1 MSDASI
7 RFVHL
12 ADVHLGFRQYG
23 LSERAADFTRAFDQ
37 AVDYCLRVAPDFVV
51 IAGDVFDSKSI
62 EPSTYA
68 AADIALERLARAG
81 IPVVANEGNHER
93 WFRRGE
99 RSWLWQLSRH
109 GRLRLL
115 RQFDPLTGEL
125 NAEPWTRQRGFGAF
139 TDIGAA
145 RVSTAWSTWARGWR
159 RTCRK
164 SPPRSSAAPAGGQR
178 AVVGLLHTGVDE
190 AVHLGVG
197 GVTLRELAPIRAFTD
212 YLALGH
218 VHYAYRLPAH
228 NSWIFNPGALE
239 AHNILEGLVGE
250 PGESEGRARGLY
262 DVRLQPGRPATIDAR
277 FRDDVIARR
286 PFRRLNVDASDA
298 AHFDQLCAH
307 VAQAVAGND
316 ETFSEPPVID
326 LRLSGRL
333 RFERIHL
340 DTERLAQIVRAAF
353 QPLHVRVT
361 LQLAGDRRRIA
372 AAEYGTNVRAI
383 ERDVLRRLIED
394 SPHADEAE
402 ALTAAALD
410 LKAAALEGQSPEVL
424 ARTLERR
431 LG

>member
-1 MSDASI
+1 MSDAPI

-23 LSERAADFTRAFDQ
+23 LSERAADFTRAFEG
-37 AVDYCLRVAPDFVV
+37 AIDYCLRAAPDFVI
-51 IAGDVFDSKSI
+51 IAGDLFDSKSI

-68 AADIALERLARAG
+68 AADIALERLARAD

-125 NAEPWTRQRGFGAF
+125 QADPWTSERGFGAY
-139 TDIGAA
+139 TDVGAA
-145 RVSTAWSTWARGWR
+145 RVYGVEYLGARLAAHLPEIAA
-159 RTCRK
+159 
-164 SPPRSSAAPAGGQR
+164 SLAAAPSSGQR
-178 AVVGLLHTGVDE
+178 AVLGLLHTGVDE

-197 GVTLRELAPIRAFTD
+197 GVTLQELAPIRTFTD

-218 VHYAYRLPAH
+218 VHYAYSLPAR
-228 NSWIFNPGALE
+228 NPWIFNPGALE
-239 AHNILEGLVGE
+239 AHNILEGLIGE

-262 DVRLQPGRPATIDAR
+262 DVRLQAGRPAEIDAR
-277 FRDDVIARR
+277 FRDDVVARR
-286 PFRRLNVDASDA
+286 PFRRLRVEVSEDTD
-298 AHFDQLCAH
+298 FDDLCAH
-307 VAQAVAGND
+307 VQDAVAAGV
-316 ETFSEPPVID
+316 ETFSEPPVVD

-340 DTERLAQIVRAAF
+340 DSERLAQIVRESF

-383 ERDVLRRLIED
+383 EREVLRRLIED

-410 LKAAALEGQSPEVL
+410 LKVGALEGQSPEVL
-424 ARTLERR
+424 AQTLERR
-431 LG
+431 IG

>member
-1 MSDASI
+1 MSDAAI

-23 LSERAADFTRAFDQ
+23 LTERAADFVRAFDD
-37 AVDYCLRVAPDFVV
+37 AVAYCLRVAPDFVV
-51 IAGDVFDSKSI
+51 IAGDLFDSKSI

-68 AADIALERLARAG
+68 AADIALERLDRAG

-125 NAEPWTRQRGFGAF
+125 QARPWTSARGFGAY
-139 TDIGAA
+139 TDIGGA
-145 RVSTAWSTWARGWR
+145 RVFGVEYLGARLAAHLPEIAASLSTAPAAGT
-159 RTCRK
+159 RT
-164 SPPRSSAAPAGGQR
+164 
-178 AVVGLLHTGVDE
+178 VVGLLHTGVDE

-197 GVTLRELAPIRAFTD
+197 GVTLDDLAPIRAFTD

-218 VHYAYRLPAH
+218 VHYAYHLPEHAP
-228 NSWIFNPGALE
+228 WIFNPGALE
-239 AHNILEGLVGE
+239 AHNILEGLAGE
-250 PGESEGRARGLY
+250 PSEGEGRARGLF
-262 DVRLQPGRPATIDAR
+262 DVTVRPGQPAEIDAR
-277 FRDDVIARR
+277 FRDDVVARR
-286 PFRRLNVDASDA
+286 PFRRLSIDASEA
-298 AHFDQLCAH
+298 AEFDQLCTF
-307 VAQAVAGND
+307 VND
-316 ETFSEPPVID
+316 EVSGRLELFSEPPVVE
-326 LRLSGRL
+326 LRLTGRL

-340 DTERLAQIVRAAF
+340 DTERLAEIVRAAF

-361 LQLAGDRRRIA
+361 LQLAGDRRRTA
-372 AAEYGTNVRAI
+372 AARYGTNVRAI
-383 ERDVLRRLIED
+383 EREVLGQLLAD

-410 LKAAALEGQSPEVL
+410 LKAAALEGQSPEAL
-424 ARTLERR
+424 AQHLERR

>member
-23 LSERAADFTRAFDQ
+23 LPERAADFNRAFDD
-37 AVDYCLRVAPDFVV
+37 AVAYCLRVAPDFVV
-51 IAGDVFDSKSI
+51 IAGDLFDSKSI

-115 RQFDPLTGEL
+115 RQFDPLTGAL
-125 NAEPWTRQRGFGAF
+125 RAEPWTSERGFGAY

-145 RVSTAWSTWARGWR
+145 RVFGVEYLGARLAAHLPEIAA
-159 RTCRK
+159 
-164 SPPRSSAAPAGGQR
+164 SLSAVPAGGQR

-197 GVTLRELAPIRAFTD
+197 GVTLDDLAPIRAFTD

-218 VHYAYRLPAH
+218 VHYAYRLPER
-228 NSWIFNPGALE
+228 NPWIFNPGALE
-239 AHNILEGLVGE
+239 AHNILEGLAGQPIE
-250 PGESEGRARGLY
+250 GEGRARGLY
-262 DVRLQPGRPATIDAR
+262 DVRIQPGRPATIEAD
-277 FRDDVIARR
+277 FRDDVVARR
-286 PFRRLNVDASDA
+286 PFRRLSVDASDA
-298 AHFDQLCAH
+298 VDFDQLCAH
-307 VAQAVAGND
+307 VKEAVTARL
-316 ETFSEPPVID
+316 ELFSEPPVIE
-326 LRLSGRL
+326 LRLTDRL

-340 DTERLAQIVRAAF
+340 DTERLAQIVRQTF

-361 LQLAGDRRRIA
+361 LHLAGDRRRHA
-372 AAEYGTNVRAI
+372 ADRFGTNVRAI
-383 ERDVLRRLIED
+383 EREVLRQLIAE
-394 SPHADEAE
+394 SPHAKESE

-410 LKAAALEGQSPEVL
+410 LKTAALEGQPPEAL
-424 ARTLERR
+424 AQHLERR
-431 LG
+431 LS

>member
-1 MSDASI
+1 MSDAPI
-7 RFVHL
+7 HFVHL

-23 LSERAADFTRAFDQ
+23 LSERAADFTRAFEG
-37 AVDYCLRVAPDFVV
+37 AIDYCLRAAPDFVI
-51 IAGDVFDSKSI
+51 IAGDLFDSKSI

-68 AADIALERLARAG
+68 AADIALERLARAD

-109 GRLRLL
+109 SRLRLL

-125 NAEPWTRQRGFGAF
+125 QADPWTSERGFGAY
-139 TDIGAA
+139 TDVGAA
-145 RVSTAWSTWARGWR
+145 RVYGVEYLGARLAAHLPEIAA
-159 RTCRK
+159 
-164 SPPRSSAAPAGGQR
+164 SLAAAPSSGQR
-178 AVVGLLHTGVDE
+178 AVLGLLHTGVDE

-197 GVTLRELAPIRAFTD
+197 GVTLQELGPIRTFTD

-218 VHYAYRLPAH
+218 VHYAYSLPAR
-228 NSWIFNPGALE
+228 NPWIFNPGALE
-239 AHNILEGLVGE
+239 AHNILEGLIGE
-250 PGESEGRARGLY
+250 PGESAGRARGLY
-262 DVRLQPGRPATIDAR
+262 DVRLQPGRPAEIDAR
-277 FRDDVIARR
+277 FRDDVVARR
-286 PFRRLNVDASDA
+286 PFRRLRVEVSEDTD
-298 AHFDQLCAH
+298 FDDLCAH
-307 VAQAVAGND
+307 VQDAVAAGV
-316 ETFSEPPVID
+316 ETFSEPPVVD

-340 DTERLAQIVRAAF
+340 DSERLAQIVRESF

-383 ERDVLRRLIED
+383 EREVLRRLIED

-410 LKAAALEGQSPEVL
+410 LKVGALEGQSPEVL
-424 ARTLERR
+424 AQTLERR

>member
-7 RFVHL
+7 RFVHF

-23 LSERAADFTRAFDQ
+23 LSERAADFVRAFDD

-51 IAGDVFDSKSI
+51 IAGDLFDSKSI

-125 NAEPWTRQRGFGAF
+125 QAQPWTSERGFGAY
-139 TDIGAA
+139 TDIGAVRVFGVEYLGA
-145 RVSTAWSTWARGWR
+145 RLAAHIPEISASLV
-159 RTCRK
+159 
-164 SPPRSSAAPAGGQR
+164 AAPSSGRR
-178 AVVGLLHTGVDE
+178 AVLGLLHTGVDE

-197 GVTLRELAPIRAFTD
+197 GVTLDDLAPIRAFTD

-218 VHYAYRLPAH
+218 VHYAYSLPEH
-228 NSWIFNPGALE
+228 DPWIFNPGALE
-239 AHNILEGLVGE
+239 AHNILEGLIGE
-250 PGESEGRARGLY
+250 PSEGEGRARGLY
-262 DVRLQPGRPATIDAR
+262 EVTLRPGRPADIDAR
-277 FRDDVIARR
+277 FLDDVIARR
-286 PFRRLNVDASDA
+286 PFRRLSVDATDA
-298 AHFDQLCAH
+298 ADFDQLCTH
-307 VAQAVAGND
+307 VDGAVSGRLKL
-316 ETFSEPPVID
+316 FSEPPVIE
-326 LRLSGRL
+326 LRLTGRL

-340 DTERLAQIVRAAF
+340 DTERLAEIVHRSF

-361 LQLAGDRRRIA
+361 LQLAGDRRRVA
-372 AAEYGTNVRAI
+372 ADRYGTDVRAI
-383 ERDVLRRLIED
+383 EREVLRQLIKD
-394 SPHADEAE
+394 SPHATEAE

-410 LKAAALEGQSPEVL
+410 LKAAALEGQSPEAL
-424 ARTLERR
+424 AQHLERR

>member
-125 NAEPWTRQRGFGAF
+125 QAEPWTSDRGFGAF

-145 RVSTAWSTWARGWR
+145 RIYGVEYLGARLAAHLPEIAA
-159 RTCRK
+159 
-164 SPPRSSAAPAGGQR
+164 SLSAVPAGGQR

-197 GVTLRELAPIRAFTD
+197 GVTLHELAPIRAFTD

-218 VHYAYRLPAH
+218 VHYAYRLPAR

-340 DTERLAQIVRAAF
+340 DTERLARIVRAAF

>member
-1 MSDASI
+1 MSDPPI
-7 RFVHL
+7 RFVHF

-23 LSERAADFTRAFDQ
+23 LSERAADFVRAFDD

-51 IAGDVFDSKSI
+51 IAGDLFDSKSI

-115 RQFDPLTGEL
+115 RQFDPLTGRL
-125 NAEPWTRQRGFGAF
+125 QAQSWTSERGFGAY

-145 RVSTAWSTWARGWR
+145 RVFGVEYLGARLAAHLPEIAA
-159 RTCRK
+159 
-164 SPPRSSAAPAGGQR
+164 SLSAIPSGSQR
-178 AVVGLLHTGVDE
+178 AVVGVLHTGVDE

-197 GVTLRELAPIRAFTD
+197 GVTLEDLAPVRAFTD

-218 VHYAYRLPAH
+218 VHYAYRLPEH
-228 NSWIFNPGALE
+228 SPWIFNPGALE
-239 AHNILEGLVGE
+239 AHNILEGLASE
-250 PGESEGRARGLY
+250 PSEGEGRARGLY
-262 DVRLQPGRPATIDAR
+262 DVTIRPGHPAEIDGR
-277 FRDDVIARR
+277 FRDDVVARR
-286 PFRRLNVDASDA
+286 PFRRLSVDAGEA
-298 AHFDQLCAH
+298 ADFDELA
-307 VAQAVAGND
+307 AAVEAAVSGPL
-316 ETFSEPPVID
+316 ELFSEPPVVE
-326 LRLSGRL
+326 LRLTGRL

-340 DTERLAQIVRAAF
+340 DTERLSQVVHAAF

-361 LQLAGDRRRIA
+361 LQLSGDRRRTA
-372 AAEYGTNVRAI
+372 AARYGTNVRAI
-383 ERDVLRRLIED
+383 ERDVLSQLVAE

-410 LKAAALEGQSPEVL
+410 LKAAALEGQPPEAL
-424 ARTLERR
+424 AQHLERR

>member
-1 MSDASI
+1 MSDAPI
-7 RFVHL
+7 RFVHF

-23 LSERAADFTRAFDQ
+23 LAERAADFVRAFDD

-51 IAGDVFDSKSI
+51 IAGDLFDSKSI

-115 RQFDPLTGEL
+115 RQFDPLTGRLE
-125 NAEPWTRQRGFGAF
+125 ARPWTAERGFGAY

-145 RVSTAWSTWARGWR
+145 RVFGVEYLGARLAAHL
-159 RTCRK
+159 
-164 SPPRSSAAPAGGQR
+164 PEIASSLSAVPSGEQR

-197 GVTLRELAPIRAFTD
+197 GVTLEDLAPIRAFTD

-218 VHYAYRLPAH
+218 VHYVYELPEGKP
-228 NSWIFNPGALE
+228 WIFNPGALE
-239 AHNILEGLVGE
+239 AHNILEGLAGQPVEG
-250 PGESEGRARGLY
+250 EGRARGLF
-262 DVRLQPGRPATIDAR
+262 DVTLRPGRPAEIDAR

-286 PFRRLNVDASDA
+286 PFRRLSVDAGEA
-298 AHFDQLCAH
+298 ADFDELAT
-307 VAQAVAGND
+307 VVKAAVAGPL
-316 ETFSEPPVID
+316 ELFSEPPVVE
-326 LRLSGRL
+326 LRLTGRL

-340 DTERLAQIVRAAF
+340 DTERLAEIVRAAF

-361 LQLAGDRRRIA
+361 LQLAGDRRRTA
-372 AAEYGTNVRAI
+372 AARYGTNVRAI
-383 ERDVLRRLIED
+383 ERDVLEQLIKE

-410 LKAAALEGQSPEVL
+410 LKTAALEGQSPEAL
-424 ARTLERR
+424 AQHLERR
-431 LG
+431 LA

>member
-1 MSDASI
+1 MSDAPI
-7 RFVHL
+7 HFVHL

-23 LSERAADFTRAFDQ
+23 LSERAADFTRAFEG
-37 AVDYCLRVAPDFVV
+37 AIDYCLRAAPDFVI
-51 IAGDVFDSKSI
+51 IAGDLFDSKSI

-68 AADIALERLARAG
+68 AADIALERLARAD

-109 GRLRLL
+109 SRLRLL

-125 NAEPWTRQRGFGAF
+125 QADPWTSERGFGAY
-139 TDIGAA
+139 TDVGAA
-145 RVSTAWSTWARGWR
+145 RVYGVEYLGARLAAHLPEIAA
-159 RTCRK
+159 
-164 SPPRSSAAPAGGQR
+164 SLAAAPSSGQR
-178 AVVGLLHTGVDE
+178 AVLGLLHTGVDE

-197 GVTLRELAPIRAFTD
+197 GVTLQELVPIQAFTD

-218 VHYAYRLPAH
+218 VHYAYRLPAR
-228 NSWIFNPGALE
+228 NPWIFNPGALE
-239 AHNILEGLVGE
+239 AHNILEGLIGE

-262 DVRLQPGRPATIDAR
+262 DVRLQPGRPAEIDAR
-277 FRDDVIARR
+277 FRDDVVARR
-286 PFRRLNVDASDA
+286 PFRRLRVEVSEDTD
-298 AHFDQLCAH
+298 FDDLCAH
-307 VAQAVAGND
+307 VQDAVAAGV
-316 ETFSEPPVID
+316 ETFSEPPVVD

-340 DTERLAQIVRAAF
+340 DSERLAQIVRESF

-383 ERDVLRRLIED
+383 EREVLRRLIED

-410 LKAAALEGQSPEVL
+410 LKVGALEGQSPEVL
-424 ARTLERR
+424 AQTLERR

>member
-1 MSDASI
+1 MSDAPI

-23 LSERAADFTRAFDQ
+23 LSERAADFTRAFEG
-37 AVDYCLRVAPDFVV
+37 AIDYCLRAAPNFVI
-51 IAGDVFDSKSI
+51 IAGDLFDSKSR
-62 EPSTYA
+62 EPFTYA

-109 GRLRLL
+109 SRLRLL

-125 NAEPWTRQRGFGAF
+125 QADPWTSERGFGAY
-139 TDIGAA
+139 TDVGAA
-145 RVSTAWSTWARGWR
+145 RVYGVEYLGARLAAHLPEIAA
-159 RTCRK
+159 
-164 SPPRSSAAPAGGQR
+164 SLAAAPSSGQR
-178 AVVGLLHTGVDE
+178 AVLGLLHTGVDE

-197 GVTLRELAPIRAFTD
+197 GVTLQELAPIRAFTD

-218 VHYAYRLPAH
+218 VHYAYRLPAR
-228 NSWIFNPGALE
+228 NPWIFNPGALE
-239 AHNILEGLVGE
+239 AHNILEGLIGE

-262 DVRLQPGRPATIDAR
+262 DVRLQPGRPAEIDAR
-277 FRDDVIARR
+277 FRDDVVARR
-286 PFRRLNVDASDA
+286 PFRRLRVEVSEDTD
-298 AHFDQLCAH
+298 FDDLCAH
-307 VAQAVAGND
+307 VQDAVAAGV
-316 ETFSEPPVID
+316 ETFSEPPVVD

-340 DTERLAQIVRAAF
+340 DSERLAQIVRESF

-383 ERDVLRRLIED
+383 EREVLRRLIED

-410 LKAAALEGQSPEVL
+410 LKVGALEGQSPEVL
-424 ARTLERR
+424 AQTLERR

>member
-1 MSDASI
+1 MSDAPI

-23 LSERAADFTRAFDQ
+23 LSERAADFTRAFEG
-37 AVDYCLRVAPDFVV
+37 AIDYCLRAAPDFVI
-51 IAGDVFDSKSI
+51 IAGDLFDSKSI

-68 AADIALERLARAG
+68 AADIALERLARAD

-125 NAEPWTRQRGFGAF
+125 QADPWTSERGFGAY
-139 TDIGAA
+139 TDVGAA
-145 RVSTAWSTWARGWR
+145 RVYGVEYLGARLAAHLPEIAA
-159 RTCRK
+159 
-164 SPPRSSAAPAGGQR
+164 SLAAAPSSGQR
-178 AVVGLLHTGVDE
+178 AVLGLLHTGVDE

-197 GVTLRELAPIRAFTD
+197 GVTLQELAPIRTFTD

-218 VHYAYRLPAH
+218 VHYAYSLPAR
-228 NSWIFNPGALE
+228 NPWIFNPGALE
-239 AHNILEGLVGE
+239 AHNILEGLIGE

-262 DVRLQPGRPATIDAR
+262 DVRLQPGRPAEIDAR
-277 FRDDVIARR
+277 FRDDVVARR
-286 PFRRLNVDASDA
+286 PFRRLRVEVSEDTD
-298 AHFDQLCAH
+298 FDDLCAH
-307 VAQAVAGND
+307 VQDAVAAGV
-316 ETFSEPPVID
+316 ETFSEPPVVD

-340 DTERLAQIVRAAF
+340 DSERLAQIVRESF

-383 ERDVLRRLIED
+383 EREVLRRLIED

-410 LKAAALEGQSPEVL
+410 LKVGALEGQSPEVL
-424 ARTLERR
+424 AQTLERR

>member
-1 MSDASI
+1 MSNAPI
-7 RFVHL
+7 RFVHF

-23 LSERAADFTRAFDQ
+23 LPERAADFNRAFDD
-37 AVDYCLRVAPDFVV
+37 AVAYCLRVAPDFVV
-51 IAGDVFDSKSI
+51 IAGDLFDSKSI

-115 RQFDPLTGEL
+115 RQFDPLTGAL
-125 NAEPWTRQRGFGAF
+125 QADAWTSERGFGAY

-145 RVSTAWSTWARGWR
+145 RVFGVEYLGARLAAHIPEIAA
-159 RTCRK
+159 
-164 SPPRSSAAPAGGQR
+164 SLSAVPGGEQC

-197 GVTLRELAPIRAFTD
+197 GVTLEDLAPIRAFTD

-218 VHYAYRLPAH
+218 VHYAYRLPER
-228 NSWIFNPGALE
+228 NPWIFNPGALE
-239 AHNILEGLVGE
+239 AHNILEGLAGQPIE
-250 PGESEGRARGLY
+250 GEGRARGLY
-262 DVRLQPGRPATIDAR
+262 DVRLQSGRPATIEAD
-277 FRDDVIARR
+277 FRDDVVARR
-286 PFRRLNVDASDA
+286 PFRRLSIDASDA
-298 AHFDQLCAH
+298 ADFDQLCAH
-307 VAQAVAGND
+307 VEEAVTARL
-316 ETFSEPPVID
+316 ELFSEPPVIE
-326 LRLSGRL
+326 LRLTGRL

-340 DTERLAQIVRAAF
+340 DTERLAQIVRQTF

-361 LQLAGDRRRIA
+361 LHLAGDQRRHA
-372 AAEYGTNVRAI
+372 AARYGTNVRAI
-383 ERDVLRRLIED
+383 EREVLHQLIAD

-402 ALTAAALD
+402 ALAAAALD
-410 LKAAALEGQSPEVL
+410 LKAAALEGQPPEAL
-424 ARTLERR
+424 AQHLERR

>member
-1 MSDASI
+1 MSDPSI
-7 RFVHL
+7 RFVHI

-23 LSERAADFTRAFDQ
+23 LPERAADFTRAFEG
-37 AVDYCLRVAPDFVV
+37 AVDYCLWVAPDFVV
-51 IAGDVFDSKSI
+51 VAGDLFDSKTI

-68 AADIALERLARAG
+68 AADIALERLSRAG

-125 NAEPWTRQRGFGAF
+125 QAEPWTSQRGFGAY

-145 RVSTAWSTWARGWR
+145 RVFGVEYLGARLAAHIPEIAA
-159 RTCRK
+159 
-164 SPPRSSAAPAGGQR
+164 SLAAAPPVGRR

-197 GVTLRELAPIRAFTD
+197 GLTLQDLAPIRAFTD

-218 VHYAYRLPAH
+218 VHYAYRLPER
-228 NSWIFNPGALE
+228 NPWIFNPGALE
-239 AHNILEGLVGE
+239 AHNILEGLIGE

-262 DVRLQPGRPATIDAR
+262 DVRLEPSRPATIDAR
-277 FRDDVIARR
+277 FRDDVVARR
-286 PFRRLNVDASDA
+286 PFRRLSLDAGDA
-298 AHFDQLCAH
+298 ADFDQLCAH
-307 VAQAVAGND
+307 VEEAVSD
-316 ETFSEPPVID
+316 CVETFNEPPVID

-340 DTERLAQIVRAAF
+340 DTERLARIVQAAF

-361 LQLAGDRRRIA
+361 LHLAGDPRRIA
-372 AAEYGTNVRAI
+372 AAEHGTNARAI
-383 ERDVLRRLIED
+383 EREVLRRLIED
-394 SPHADEAE
+394 SPHADEADT
-402 ALTAAALD
+402 LTAAALD
-410 LKAAALEGQSPEVL
+410 LKAAALEGQSVEAL
-424 ARTLERR
+424 AQHLERR

>member
-1 MSDASI
+1 MSHAPI

-23 LSERAADFTRAFDQ
+23 LSERAADFTRAFEG
-37 AVDYCLRVAPDFVV
+37 AIDYCLRAAPDFVI
-51 IAGDVFDSKSI
+51 IAGDLFDSKSI
-62 EPSTYA
+62 EPFTYA
-68 AADIALERLARAG
+68 AADIALERLARAD

-125 NAEPWTRQRGFGAF
+125 QADAWTSERGFGAY
-139 TDIGAA
+139 TDVGAA
-145 RVSTAWSTWARGWR
+145 RVYGVEYLGARLAAHLPEIAA
-159 RTCRK
+159 
-164 SPPRSSAAPAGGQR
+164 SLAAAPSSGQR
-178 AVVGLLHTGVDE
+178 AVLGLLHTGVDE

-197 GVTLRELAPIRAFTD
+197 GVTLQELAPIRTFTD

-218 VHYAYRLPAH
+218 VHYAYSLPAR
-228 NSWIFNPGALE
+228 NPWIFNPGALE
-239 AHNILEGLVGE
+239 AHNILEGLIGE

-262 DVRLQPGRPATIDAR
+262 DVRLQPGRPAEIDAR
-277 FRDDVIARR
+277 FRDDVVARR
-286 PFRRLNVDASDA
+286 PFRRLRVEVSEDTD
-298 AHFDQLCAH
+298 FDDLCAH
-307 VAQAVAGND
+307 VQDAVAAGV
-316 ETFSEPPVID
+316 ETFSEPPVVD

-340 DTERLAQIVRAAF
+340 DSERLAQIVRESF

-383 ERDVLRRLIED
+383 EREVLRRLIED

-410 LKAAALEGQSPEVL
+410 LKVGALEGQSAEAL
-424 ARTLERR
+424 AQHLERR

>member
-23 LSERAADFTRAFDQ
+23 LAERAADFVRAFDD

-51 IAGDVFDSKSI
+51 IAGDFFDSKTI
-62 EPSTYA
+62 EPATYA

-81 IPVVANEGNHER
+81 VPVVANEGNHER

-99 RSWLWQLSRH
+99 HSWLWQLSRH

-125 NAEPWTRQRGFGAF
+125 QAEPWTRERGYGAY

-145 RVSTAWSTWARGWR
+145 RVYGVEYLGARLAAHLPEIAA
-159 RTCRK
+159 
-164 SPPRSSAAPAGGQR
+164 SLSAAPSGDQR

-197 GVTLRELAPIRAFTD
+197 GVTLEDLAPIRAFTD

-218 VHYAYRLPAH
+218 VHYAYRLPERKP
-228 NSWIFNPGALE
+228 WVFNPGALE
-239 AHNILEGLVGE
+239 AHNILEGRMGE
-250 PGESEGRARGLY
+250 PGEGEGRARGLY
-262 DVRLQPGRPATIDAR
+262 DVRLQPGRPAMIDAR

-298 AHFDQLCAH
+298 AHFDQLCTH
-307 VAQAVAGND
+307 VDEAVTRHY
-316 ETFSEPPVID
+316 ETFTEPPVIE

-340 DTERLAQIVRAAF
+340 DTERLARIVRESF

-361 LQLAGDRRRIA
+361 LHLAGDRRRIA
-372 AAEYGTNVRAI
+372 ASEYGTNVRAI
-383 ERDVLRRLIED
+383 EREVLRRLIED
-394 SPHADEAE
+394 SPHADEADS
-402 ALTAAALD
+402 LTAAALD
-410 LKAAALEGQSPEVL
+410 LKTAALEGQPVEAL
-424 ARTLERR
+424 AQHLERR

>member
-23 LSERAADFTRAFDQ
+23 LSERAADFVRAFDD
-37 AVDYCLRVAPDFVV
+37 AVAYCLRVAPDFVV
-51 IAGDVFDSKSI
+51 IAGDLFDSKSI

-68 AADIALERLARAG
+68 AADIALERLARAR

-115 RQFDPLTGEL
+115 RQFDPLTGRL
-125 NAEPWTRQRGFGAF
+125 RAQPWTSQRGFGAY

-145 RVSTAWSTWARGWR
+145 RVFGVEYLGARLAAHIPEIAASLSTTPGV
-159 RTCRK
+159 
-164 SPPRSSAAPAGGQR
+164 GQR

-197 GVTLRELAPIRAFTD
+197 GVTLEDLAPIRAFTD

-218 VHYAYRLPAH
+218 VHYAYHLPER
-228 NSWIFNPGALE
+228 NPWIFNPGALE
-239 AHNILEGLVGE
+239 AHNILEGLVGDPSE
-250 PGESEGRARGLY
+250 GEGRARGLY
-262 DVRLQPGRPATIDAR
+262 DVRLRPGRPAEIKFE
-277 FRDDVIARR
+277 FRDDVVSRR
-286 PFRRLNVDASDA
+286 PFRRMSVDAGKAEDFDELA
-298 AHFDQLCAH
+298 ADVEA
-307 VAQAVAGND
+307 AVAGPL
-316 ETFSEPPVID
+316 ELFSEPPVVE
-326 LRLSGRL
+326 LRLTGRL

-340 DTERLAQIVRAAF
+340 DTERLAEIVHQSF

-361 LQLAGDRRRIA
+361 LQLAGDRRRVA
-372 AAEYGTNVRAI
+372 ADRYGTDVRAI
-383 ERDVLRRLIED
+383 EREILSQLIAD
-394 SPHADEAE
+394 SPRADEAE

-410 LKAAALEGQSPEVL
+410 LKAAALEGQPPEAL
-424 ARTLERR
+424 AQHLERR

>member
-23 LSERAADFTRAFDQ
+23 LSERAADFTRAFEG
-37 AVDYCLRVAPDFVV
+37 AIDYCLRVAPDFVV
-51 IAGDVFDSKSI
+51 IAGDLFDSKSI

-68 AADIALERLARAG
+68 AADIALERLARAD

-109 GRLRLL
+109 SRLRLL

-125 NAEPWTRQRGFGAF
+125 QADPWTSERGFGAY
-139 TDIGAA
+139 TDVGAA
-145 RVSTAWSTWARGWR
+145 RVYGVEYLGARLAAHLPEIAA
-159 RTCRK
+159 
-164 SPPRSSAAPAGGQR
+164 SLAAAPSIGPR
-178 AVVGLLHTGVDE
+178 AVLGLLHTGVDE

-197 GVTLRELAPIRAFTD
+197 GVTLQELAPIRAFTD

-218 VHYAYRLPAH
+218 VHYAYRLPAR
-228 NSWIFNPGALE
+228 NPWIFNPGALE
-239 AHNILEGLVGE
+239 AHNILEGLIGE

-262 DVRLQPGRPATIDAR
+262 DVRLQPGRPAEIDAR
-277 FRDDVIARR
+277 FRDDVVARR
-286 PFRRLNVDASDA
+286 PFRRLRVEVSEDTD
-298 AHFDQLCAH
+298 FDDLCAH
-307 VAQAVAGND
+307 VQDAVAAGV
-316 ETFSEPPVID
+316 ETFSEPPVVD

-340 DTERLAQIVRAAF
+340 DSERLAQIVRESF

-383 ERDVLRRLIED
+383 EREVLRRLIED

-410 LKAAALEGQSPEVL
+410 LKVGALEGQSPEVL
-424 ARTLERR
+424 AQTLERR

>member
-1 MSDASI
+1 MSHAPI

-23 LSERAADFTRAFDQ
+23 LSERAADFTRAFEG
-37 AVDYCLRVAPDFVV
+37 AIDYCLQAAPDFVI
-51 IAGDVFDSKSI
+51 IAGDLFDSKSI

-68 AADIALERLARAG
+68 AADIALERLARAD

-125 NAEPWTRQRGFGAF
+125 QADPWTSERGFGAY
-139 TDIGAA
+139 TDVGAA
-145 RVSTAWSTWARGWR
+145 RVYGVEYLGARLAAHLPEIAA
-159 RTCRK
+159 
-164 SPPRSSAAPAGGQR
+164 SLAAAPSSGQR
-178 AVVGLLHTGVDE
+178 AVLGLLHTGVDE

-197 GVTLRELAPIRAFTD
+197 GVTLQELAPIRTFTD

-218 VHYAYRLPAH
+218 VHYAYSLPAR
-228 NSWIFNPGALE
+228 NPWIFNPGALE
-239 AHNILEGLVGE
+239 AHNILEGLIGE

-262 DVRLQPGRPATIDAR
+262 DVRLQPGRPAEIDAR
-277 FRDDVIARR
+277 FRDDVVARR
-286 PFRRLNVDASDA
+286 PFRRLRVEVSEDTD
-298 AHFDQLCAH
+298 FDDLCAH
-307 VAQAVAGND
+307 VQDAVAAGV
-316 ETFSEPPVID
+316 ETFSEPPVVD

-340 DTERLAQIVRAAF
+340 DSERLAQIVCESF

-383 ERDVLRRLIED
+383 EREVLRRLIED

-410 LKAAALEGQSPEVL
+410 LKVGALEGQSPEVL
-424 ARTLERR
+424 AQTLERR

>member
-1 MSDASI
+1 MSDAAI
-7 RFVHL
+7 RFVHF

-23 LSERAADFTRAFDQ
+23 LSERAADFVRAFDD
-37 AVDYCLRVAPDFVV
+37 AVDYCLRAAPDFVV
-51 IAGDVFDSKSI
+51 IAGDLFDSKSI

-125 NAEPWTRQRGFGAF
+125 QAEPWTSDRGFGAY

-145 RVSTAWSTWARGWR
+145 RIFGVEYLGARLAAHLPEIGA
-159 RTCRK
+159 
-164 SPPRSSAAPAGGQR
+164 SLSAVPAGGQR

-197 GVTLRELAPIRAFTD
+197 GVTLDDLAPIRAFTD

-218 VHYAYRLPAH
+218 VHYEYHLPQR
-228 NSWIFNPGALE
+228 SPWIFNPGALE
-239 AHNILEGLVGE
+239 AHNILEGLIGE
-250 PGESEGRARGLY
+250 PSEGEGRARGLY
-262 DVRLQPGRPATIDAR
+262 DVTIRPGRPAEIDSR
-277 FRDDVIARR
+277 FRDDVISRR
-286 PFRRLNVDASDA
+286 PFRRWSVDASEA
-298 AHFDQLCAH
+298 ADFEQLCSQ
-307 VAQAVAGND
+307 VQQDVSGSL
-316 ETFSEPPVID
+316 ELFTEPPVAE
-326 LRLSGRL
+326 LRLTGRL

-340 DTERLAQIVRAAF
+340 DSERLAEIVHEAF

-361 LQLAGDRRRIA
+361 LQLAGDRRRSA
-372 AAEYGTNVRAI
+372 AARYGTNVRAI
-383 ERDVLRRLIED
+383 ERDVLAQLIRE

-410 LKAAALEGQSPEVL
+410 LKAAALEGQSPEAL
-424 ARTLERR
+424 AQHLERR

>member
-7 RFVHL
+7 RFVHF

-23 LSERAADFTRAFDQ
+23 LSERAADFVRAFDD
-37 AVDYCLRVAPDFVV
+37 AVAYCLRAAPDFVV
-51 IAGDVFDSKSI
+51 IAGDLFDSKSI

-125 NAEPWTRQRGFGAF
+125 QARPWTSERGFGAY

-145 RVSTAWSTWARGWR
+145 RVFGVEYLGARLAAHLPEIGA
-159 RTCRK
+159 
-164 SPPRSSAAPAGGQR
+164 SLSAVPAGGQR
-178 AVVGLLHTGVDE
+178 AVIGLLHTGVDE

-197 GVTLRELAPIRAFTD
+197 GVTLDDLAPIRAFTD

-218 VHYAYRLPAH
+218 VHYEYHLPQR
-228 NSWIFNPGALE
+228 NPWIFNPGALE
-239 AHNILEGLVGE
+239 AHNILEGLIGE
-250 PGESEGRARGLY
+250 PSEGEGRARGLY
-262 DVRLQPGRPATIDAR
+262 DVTASAPAGRRSRPSSGTTW
-277 FRDDVIARR
+277 FRGR
-286 PFRRLNVDASDA
+286 PFRRLSVDASDA
-298 AHFDQLCAH
+298 AEFEQLCRH
-307 VAQAVAGND
+307 VEQAVSGRL
-316 ETFSEPPVID
+316 ELFSEPPVIE
-326 LRLSGRL
+326 LRLTGRL

-340 DTERLAQIVRAAF
+340 DTERLAEIVRAAF

-361 LQLAGDRRRIA
+361 LQLAGDRRRTA
-372 AAEYGTNVRAI
+372 AARYGTNVRAI
-383 ERDVLRRLIED
+383 EREVLEQLIRE

-410 LKAAALEGQSPEVL
+410 LKAAALEGQSPEAL
-424 ARTLERR
+424 AQHLERR

>member
-1 MSDASI
+1 MSDAAI
-7 RFVHL
+7 RFVHF

-23 LSERAADFTRAFDQ
+23 LSERAADFVRAFDD
-37 AVDYCLRVAPDFVV
+37 AVDYCLRAAPDFVV
-51 IAGDVFDSKSI
+51 IAGDLFDSKSI

-115 RQFDPLTGEL
+115 RQFDPLTGQL
-125 NAEPWTRQRGFGAF
+125 QARPWTSERGFGAY

-145 RVSTAWSTWARGWR
+145 RVFGVEYLGARLAAYLAEIGA
-159 RTCRK
+159 
-164 SPPRSSAAPAGGQR
+164 SLSAVPAGGQR

-197 GVTLRELAPIRAFTD
+197 GVTLDDLAPIRAFTD

-218 VHYAYRLPAH
+218 VHYEYHLPQR
-228 NSWIFNPGALE
+228 SPWIFNPGALE
-239 AHNILEGLVGE
+239 AHNILEGLIGE
-250 PGESEGRARGLY
+250 PSEGEGRARGLY
-262 DVRLQPGRPATIDAR
+262 DVTIRPGRPAEIDSR
-277 FRDDVIARR
+277 FRDDVISRR
-286 PFRRLNVDASDA
+286 PFRRWSVDASEA
-298 AHFDQLCAH
+298 ADFEQLCSQ
-307 VAQAVAGND
+307 VQQDVSGSL
-316 ETFSEPPVID
+316 ELFTEPPVVE
-326 LRLSGRL
+326 LRLTGRL

-340 DTERLAQIVRAAF
+340 DSERLAEIVHEAF

-361 LQLAGDRRRIA
+361 LQLAGDRRRSA
-372 AAEYGTNVRAI
+372 AARYGTNVRAI
-383 ERDVLRRLIED
+383 ERDVLAQLIRE

-410 LKAAALEGQSPEVL
+410 LKAAALEGQSPEAL
-424 ARTLERR
+424 AQHLERR

>member
-23 LSERAADFTRAFDQ
+23 LSERAADFVRAFDD
-37 AVDYCLRVAPDFVV
+37 AVAYCLRVAPDFVV
-51 IAGDVFDSKSI
+51 IAGDLFDSKSI

-68 AADIALERLARAG
+68 AADIALERLARTG

-125 NAEPWTRQRGFGAF
+125 QAQPWTSERGFGAY
-139 TDIGAA
+139 TDIGAVRVFGVEYLGA
-145 RVSTAWSTWARGWR
+145 RLAAHIPEISASLA
-159 RTCRK
+159 
-164 SPPRSSAAPAGGQR
+164 AAPSSGQR

-197 GVTLRELAPIRAFTD
+197 GVTLQDLAPIRAFTD

-218 VHYAYRLPAH
+218 VHYAYSLPEH
-228 NSWIFNPGALE
+228 DPWIFNPGALE
-239 AHNILEGLVGE
+239 AHNILEGLIGE
-250 PGESEGRARGLY
+250 PSEGEGRARGLY
-262 DVRLQPGRPATIDAR
+262 EVTLRPGRPADIDAR
-277 FRDDVIARR
+277 FLDDVIARR
-286 PFRRLNVDASDA
+286 PFRRLSVDASEVAD
-298 AHFDQLCAH
+298 FDQLCAH
-307 VAQAVAGND
+307 VDGAVSGRL
-316 ETFSEPPVID
+316 ELFGEPPVIE
-326 LRLSGRL
+326 LRLTGRL
-333 RFERIHL
+333 RFERINL
-340 DTERLAQIVRAAF
+340 DTDQLARIVSESF

-361 LQLAGDRRRIA
+361 LQLAGDRGRTA
-372 AAEYGTNVRAI
+372 AARYGTDVRAI
-383 ERDVLRRLIED
+383 EREVLRQLIKD
-394 SPHADEAE
+394 SPHATEAE

-410 LKAAALEGQSPEVL
+410 LKAAALEGQSPEAL
-424 ARTLERR
+424 AQHLERR

>member
-1 MSDASI
+1 MSDAPI

-23 LSERAADFTRAFDQ
+23 LSERAADFTRAFE
-37 AVDYCLRVAPDFVV
+37 AAIDYCLRAAPDFVI
-51 IAGDVFDSKSI
+51 IAGDLFDSKSI

-68 AADIALERLARAG
+68 AADIALERLARAD

-125 NAEPWTRQRGFGAF
+125 QADPWTSERGFGAY
-139 TDIGAA
+139 TDVGAA
-145 RVSTAWSTWARGWR
+145 RVYGVEYLGARLAAHLPEIAA
-159 RTCRK
+159 
-164 SPPRSSAAPAGGQR
+164 SLAAAPSSGQR
-178 AVVGLLHTGVDE
+178 AVLGLLHTGVDE

-197 GVTLRELAPIRAFTD
+197 GVTLQELAPIRAFTD

-218 VHYAYRLPAH
+218 VHYAYRLPAR
-228 NSWIFNPGALE
+228 NPWIFNPGALE
-239 AHNILEGLVGE
+239 AHNILEGLIGE

-262 DVRLQPGRPATIDAR
+262 DVRLKPGRPAEIDAR
-277 FRDDVIARR
+277 FRDDVVARR
-286 PFRRLNVDASDA
+286 PFRRLRVEVSEDTD
-298 AHFDQLCAH
+298 FDDLCAH
-307 VAQAVAGND
+307 VQDAVAAGV
-316 ETFSEPPVID
+316 ETFSEPPVVD
-326 LRLSGRL
+326 VRLSGRL

-340 DTERLAQIVRAAF
+340 DTERLAQIVRAAL

-361 LQLAGDRRRIA
+361 LQLASDLRRIA
-372 AAEYGTNVRAI
+372 AEAYGTNVRAI
-383 ERDVLRRLIED
+383 EREVLRRLIED
-394 SPHADEAE
+394 SPHADEVHP
-402 ALTAAALD
+402 LTAAALD
-410 LKAAALEGQSPEVL
+410 LKAAALEGQSAEAL
-424 ARTLERR
+424 AQHLERR

>member
-1 MSDASI
+1 MSHAPI

-23 LSERAADFTRAFDQ
+23 LSERAADFTRAFEG
-37 AVDYCLRVAPDFVV
+37 AIDYCLRAAPDFVI
-51 IAGDVFDSKSI
+51 IAGDLFDSKSI

-68 AADIALERLARAG
+68 AADIALERLARAD

-109 GRLRLL
+109 SRLRLL

-125 NAEPWTRQRGFGAF
+125 QADPWTSERGFGAY
-139 TDIGAA
+139 TDVGAA
-145 RVSTAWSTWARGWR
+145 RVYGVEYLGARLAAHLPEIAA
-159 RTCRK
+159 
-164 SPPRSSAAPAGGQR
+164 SLAAAPSIGPR
-178 AVVGLLHTGVDE
+178 AVLGLLHTGVDE

-197 GVTLRELAPIRAFTD
+197 GVTLQELAPIRAFTD

-218 VHYAYRLPAH
+218 VHYAYRLPAR
-228 NSWIFNPGALE
+228 NPWIFNPGALE
-239 AHNILEGLVGE
+239 AHNILEGLIGE

-262 DVRLQPGRPATIDAR
+262 DVRLQPGRPAEIDAR
-277 FRDDVIARR
+277 FRDDVVARR
-286 PFRRLNVDASDA
+286 PFRRLRVEVSEDTD
-298 AHFDQLCAH
+298 FDDLCAH
-307 VAQAVAGND
+307 VQDAVAAGV
-316 ETFSEPPVID
+316 ETFSEPPVVD

-340 DTERLAQIVRAAF
+340 DSERLAEIVRESF

-383 ERDVLRRLIED
+383 EREVLRRLIED

-410 LKAAALEGQSPEVL
+410 LKVGALEGQSPEVL
-424 ARTLERR
+424 AQTLERR
-431 LG
+431 IG

>member
-1 MSDASI
+1 MSDVSI

-23 LSERAADFTRAFDQ
+23 LSERAADFARAFEG
-37 AVDYCLRVAPDFVV
+37 AIDYCLRVAPDFVV
-51 IAGDVFDSKSI
+51 IAGDLFDSKSI

-68 AADIALERLARAG
+68 AADMALERLDRAG

-125 NAEPWTRQRGFGAF
+125 QAQPWNSERGFGAY

-145 RVSTAWSTWARGWR
+145 RVFGVEYLGARLAAHLPEIAA
-159 RTCRK
+159 
-164 SPPRSSAAPAGGQR
+164 SLSAVPSRGR
-178 AVVGLLHTGVDE
+178 CAVVGLLHTGVDE

-197 GVTLRELAPIRAFTD
+197 GVTLEDLAPIRAFTD

-218 VHYAYRLPAH
+218 VHYAYRLPER
-228 NSWIFNPGALE
+228 NPWIFNPGALE
-239 AHNILEGLVGE
+239 AHNILEGLIGE

-262 DVRLQPGRPATIDAR
+262 DVRIRPGRLAEIDAS
-277 FRDDVIARR
+277 FLDDVIVRR
-286 PFRRLNVDASDA
+286 PFRRLSVDATDA
-298 AHFDQLCAH
+298 ADFDQLCDH
-307 VAQAVAGND
+307 VEAAVSGHL
-316 ETFSEPPVID
+316 ELFSEPPVID

-361 LQLAGDRRRIA
+361 LQLAGDRRRMA

-383 ERDVLRRLIED
+383 ERDVLERLIAD
-394 SPHADEAE
+394 SPHADEKE
-402 ALTAAALD
+402 SLTAAALD
-410 LKAAALEGQSPEVL
+410 LKAAALEGQSPEAL
-424 ARTLERR
+424 AQHLERR

>member
-7 RFVHL
+7 HFVHL

-23 LSERAADFTRAFDQ
+23 LSERAADFVRAFDD

-51 IAGDVFDSKSI
+51 IAGDFFDSKSI

-68 AADIALERLARAG
+68 AADMALERLARAG

-125 NAEPWTRQRGFGAF
+125 QVQPWTRARGFGAY

-145 RVSTAWSTWARGWR
+145 RIFGVEYLGARLAAHLPEVAA
-159 RTCRK
+159 
-164 SPPRSSAAPAGGQR
+164 SLAAAPSGGHRAG
-178 AVVGLLHTGVDE
+178 VGLLHTGVDE

-197 GVTLRELAPIRAFTD
+197 GVTLQDLAPIRAFTD

-218 VHYAYRLPAH
+218 VHYAYRLPER
-228 NSWIFNPGALE
+228 NPWIFNPGALE
-239 AHNILEGLVGE
+239 AHNILEGLIGE
-250 PGESEGRARGLY
+250 PGEGEGRARGLY

-286 PFRRLNVDASDA
+286 PFRRLSIDASEA
-298 AHFDQLCAH
+298 AD
-307 VAQAVAGND
+307 VD
-316 ETFSEPPVID
+316 ELSVQVEQDVSGRLELFNEPPVIE
-326 LRLSGRL
+326 LRLTGRL

-340 DTERLAQIVRAAF
+340 DTERLAQIVRQSF
-353 QPLHVRVT
+353 RPLHVRVT
-361 LQLAGDRRRIA
+361 LQLAGGRRRIA

-394 SPHADEAE
+394 SPHADQAK

-410 LKAAALEGQSPEVL
+410 LKAAALEGRSADVL